1 MRGSIRKRGERS
13 WEIRLYL
20 GRDPKTGEE
29 LRQSITFKGGKK
41 AAEAELARLVN
52 QIETG
57 AFLPPGRLTVSEFLD
72 KWIEHIRTRV
82 GARTLERYSSLIEHW
97 IRPELGALPL
107 AKLQP
112 LHVQQLYS
120 RALEGPRRDGRPGG
134 LKPQSV
140 LHIHRVLSEALKMAV
155 RWQLAARNVCEA
167 VEPPSV
173 RQPEI
178 PAIDEMQGALLLDA
192 ARGTRLYIPILLAL
206 TCGLRRGEILALRWS
221 DVDWINGLL
230 WVRRSVEQTRAG
242 ASIKEPKSPRSRRS
256 VALPPVVVEAL
267 RGHRARQN
275 EIRDALGS
283 DYQEN
288 DLICPR
294 DDGSLWPPQAFT
306 SAYRD
311 LLRRRGL
318 PGPNFHALRHSHASQ
333 LIRAGLDIKLVS
345 ARLGHSKSGFTLETY
360 GHLLPGQ
367 DHEAARRI
375 DKALRSAM
383 AAFQTKQ

>member
-29 LRQSITFKGGKK
+29 LRQSITFRGSKK
-41 AAEAELARLVN
+41 AAEAEPARLVN

-72 KWIEHIRTRV
+72 KWVEHIRTRV
-82 GARTLERYSSLIEHW
+82 SARTFERYSSLIEHW

-134 LKPQSV
+134 LQPQSV
-140 LHIHRVLSEALKMAV
+140 LHIHRVLSEALKMAM

-206 TCGLRRGEILALRWS
+206 ACGLRRGEILALRWS
-221 DVDWINGLL
+221 DVDWTNGLL

-267 RGHRARQN
+267 REHRARQD

-318 PGPNFHALRHSHASQ
+318 QGPNFHALRHSHASQ

-345 ARLGHSKSGFTLETY
+345 ARLGHAKSGFTLETY

-367 DHEAARRI
+367 DQEAARRI
-375 DKALRSAM
+375 DQSLRSALNM
-383 AAFQTKQ
+383 LKMKQ

>member
-1 MRGSIRKRGERS
+1 
-13 WEIRLYL
+13 
-20 GRDPKTGEE
+20 
-29 LRQSITFKGGKK
+29 
-41 AAEAELARLVN
+41 
-52 QIETG
+52 
-57 AFLPPGRLTVSEFLD
+57 
-72 KWIEHIRTRV
+72 
-82 GARTLERYSSLIEHW
+82 
-97 IRPELGALPL
+97 
-107 AKLQP
+107 
-112 LHVQQLYS
+112 
-120 RALEGPRRDGRPGG
+120 
-134 LKPQSV
+134 
-140 LHIHRVLSEALKMAV
+140 MAV

-206 TCGLRRGEILALRWS
+206 ACGLRRGEILALRWS
-221 DVDWINGLL
+221 DVDWTNGLL

-242 ASIKEPKSPRSRRS
+242 ARIKEPKSPRSRRS

-267 RGHRARQN
+267 REHRARQD

-283 DYQEN
+283 DYREN

-345 ARLGHSKSGFTLETY
+345 ARLGHAKSGFTLETY

-367 DHEAARRI
+367 DQEAARRI
-375 DKALRSAM
+375 DQSLRSALNM
-383 AAFQTKQ
+383 LKMKQ

>member
-29 LRQSITFKGGKK
+29 LRQSITFKGGRK

-72 KWIEHIRTRV
+72 KWMEHIRTRV

-107 AKLQP
+107 AKVQP

-206 TCGLRRGEILALRWS
+206 ACGLRRGEILASRWS
-221 DVDWINGLL
+221 DVDWTNGLL

-267 RGHRARQN
+267 REHRVRQD

-318 PGPNFHALRHSHASQ
+318 QGPNFHALRHSHASQ

-345 ARLGHSKSGFTLETY
+345 ARLGHAKSGFTLETY

-367 DHEAARRI
+367 DQEAARRI
-375 DKALRSAM
+375 DQSLRAALNM
-383 AAFQTKQ
+383 LKTKQ

>member
-29 LRQSITFKGGKK
+29 LRQSITFRGSKK

-72 KWIEHIRTRV
+72 KWVEHIRTRV
-82 GARTLERYSSLIEHW
+82 SARTFERYSSLIEHW

-140 LHIHRVLSEALKMAV
+140 LHIHRVLSEALKMAM

-206 TCGLRRGEILALRWS
+206 ACGLRRGEILALRWS
-221 DVDWINGLL
+221 DVDWTNGLL

-267 RGHRARQN
+267 REHRARQN
-275 EIRDALGS
+275 EIRDVLGS

-345 ARLGHSKSGFTLETY
+345 ARLGHAKSGFTLETY

-367 DHEAARRI
+367 DQEAARRI
-375 DKALRSAM
+375 DQSLRSALNM
-383 AAFQTKQ
+383 LKMKQ

>member
-20 GRDPKTGEE
+20 GRDPKTGAE
-29 LRQSITFKGGKK
+29 LRQSITVKGSKK

-82 GARTLERYSSLIEHW
+82 SARTFERYSSLIELW

-107 AKLQP
+107 ARLQP

-155 RWQLAARNVCEA
+155 RWQLAARNVCDA

-173 RQPEI
+173 RPAEVE
-178 PAIDEMQGALLLDA
+178 AIDEAHGAILLDA

-206 TCGLRRGEILALRWS
+206 ACGLRRGEIVGLRWG
-221 DVDWINGLL
+221 DIEWTNGLL

-242 ASIKEPKSPRSRRS
+242 VSIKEPKSPRSRRS
-256 VALPPVVVEAL
+256 VALPPVVIEAL
-267 RGHRARQN
+267 REHRARQD

-367 DHEAARRI
+367 DQEAARRI

>member
-29 LRQSITFKGGKK
+29 LRQSTTFKGSKK

-57 AFLPPGRLTVSEFLD
+57 AFLPPGRLTVTEFLD
-72 KWIEHIRTRV
+72 RWVEHIRTRV
-82 GARTLERYSSLIEHW
+82 SGRTFDRYLSLIEHW

-107 AKLQP
+107 TRLQP

-155 RWQLAARNVCEA
+155 RWQLAARNVCDA

-173 RQPEI
+173 RPAEI
-178 PAIDEMQGALLLDA
+178 EAIDEAQGAMLLDA
-192 ARGTRLYIPILLAL
+192 ARGTRLYIPVMLAL
-206 TCGLRRGEILALRWS
+206 TCGLRRGEILGLRWG
-221 DVDWINGLL
+221 DVDWMHGLL
-230 WVRRSVEQTRAG
+230 WIRRSVEQTRAG
-242 ASIKEPKSPRSRRS
+242 ATIKEPKSPRSRRS
-256 VALPPVVVEAL
+256 VALPPVTIEAL
-267 RGHRARQN
+267 QAHQARQQ
-275 EIRDALGS
+275 ELRQALGP
-283 DYQEN
+283 DYQDN

-294 DDGSLWPPQAFT
+294 DDGSLWDPQAFT
-306 SAYRD
+306 SAYRA

-318 PGPNFHALRHSHASQ
+318 SGPNFHALRHSHASQ

-345 ARLGHSKSGFTLETY
+345 ARLGHAKSGFTLETY

-367 DHEAARRI
+367 DQEAARRI

>member
-1 MRGSIRKRGERS
+1 MKGSLRKRGERS

-29 LRQSITFKGGKK
+29 LRQSISFKGPKK

-57 AFLPPGRLTVSEFLD
+57 AFLPPAKLTVSEFLD
-72 KWIEHIRTRV
+72 RWREYIKTRV
-82 GARTLERYSSLIEHW
+82 GTRTFERYASLIEHW

-112 LHVQQLYS
+112 LHVQQLYN

-134 LKPQSV
+134 LAPQSV

-155 RWQLAARNVCEA
+155 RWQLAARNVCDA

-173 RQPEI
+173 RQAEI
-178 PAIDEMQGALLLDA
+178 QAIDESQTVFLLDA
-192 ARGTRLYIPILLAL
+192 ARGTRLYIPILLAVS
-206 TCGLRRGEILALRWS
+206 CGLRRGEILALRWT
-221 DVDWINGLL
+221 DVDWVQGLL

-242 ASIKEPKSPRSRRS
+242 AAIKEPKSPRSRRS
-256 VALPPVVVEAL
+256 VALATVALEAL
-267 RGHRARQN
+267 KEHRAQQDELRA
-275 EIRDALGS
+275 ALGS
-283 DYQEN
+283 DWQEM

-294 DDGSLWPPQAFT
+294 NDGSLWPPQAFT
-306 SAYRD
+306 SAYRA
-311 LLRRRGL
+311 LLARRGL
-318 PGPNFHALRHSHASQ
+318 TGPNFHALRHSHASQ
-333 LIRAGLDIKLVS
+333 LIRAGLDIKVVS
-345 ARLGHSKSGFTLETY
+345 TRLGHAKSGFTLETY

-367 DHEAARRI
+367 DQEAAQRI
-375 DKALRSAM
+375 DRALRSAM
-383 AAFQTKQ
+383 AAFETKQ